1 MISVFDFLPDFTQ
14 FAIIPAL
21 IGAGGALLGGLFG
34 GLFQS
39 GSQSSANKSNIAA
52 VQEQNKGNM
61 ALAEYQ
67 YSKNLEQWN
76 RQNEYNDPSAQM
88 ERYRRAG
95 LNPNLAI
102 GNAGNATSSPEYSAP
117 TMQRATVNP
126 VSHPLSGI
134 ATAIAPA
141 IDAYQNMQMKQQE
154 LAMMH
159 TRNEILESQ
168 RDYLGLKTRDL
179 FSRYK
184 FYNDSYDYRLNTLL
198 SKSNESAWRSDYT
211 KGSLLTQEMQQSI
224 LKYQLDNILPWQLR
238 NLKALEGI
246 RGSQS
251 RIAETQAN
259 LWDAGINPS
268 DPSWLRMIGVGMN
281 GIITKLFNRLDKWTS
296 KWLD

>member
-14 FAIIPAL
+14 LAIIPAL
-21 IGAGGALLGGLFG
+21 IGAGGALLGGLVG

-102 GNAGNATSSPEYSAP
+102 GNAGNASSSPEYSAP

-126 VSHPLSGI
+126 VSSPLLG
-134 ATAIAPA
+134 AVNAIAPA
-141 IDAYQNMQMKQQE
+141 IDAYQNLQMKQE
-154 LAMMH
+154 EIEAM
-159 TRNEILESQ
+159 RNRNSLFSVQ
-168 RDYLGLKTRDL
+168 RDMLGLRLKDL
-179 FSRYK
+179 SARYR

-198 SKSNESAWRSDYT
+198 SKSNEAAWRSDYA
-211 KGSLLTQEMQQSI
+211 KGSLLTQEAQQAV
-224 LKYQLDNILPWQLR
+224 LRYQLDNMLPWQLR

-251 RIAETQAN
+251 RIYETQAD

-281 GIITKLFNRLDKWTS
+281 GIITKLFKRLDKWTS
-296 KWLD
+296 NWLD